1 MSPLHPTSLLVSF
14 LIHLYPRKPRNFAF
28 VEFRTIEEAQDA
40 LEHLNGKECLGYK
53 MDVQFAREKRKTAD
67 EMRRR
72 YRHAFSFSRSFLEA
86 EKAIPATTAL
96 PQEDTAT
103 TPPVRIDTTDIV
115 IILTAVIVVI
125 PADATTAIVLTTV
138 TVLTSADALT
148 IAIVLT
154 SADALTIVIILTIV
168 IARMTASALMN
179 AAIPLPDARN
189 VPEAVLWTRMR
200 TDPCPRS
207 IPILLSAALPLALL
221 LIIPLKLPL
230 APLPALVLLLMITT
244 KSFPSKQRTIL
255 RLIMK
260 ETFF

>member
-1 MSPLHPTSLLVSF
+1 MPSSTSTAKSVSATKWTSSLPERSERPPMKWEEDTGMLFLSP
-14 LIHLYPRKPRNFAF
+14 
-28 VEFRTIEEAQDA
+28 
-40 LEHLNGKECLGYK
+40 
-53 MDVQFAREKRKTAD
+53 
-67 EMRRR
+67 
-72 YRHAFSFSRSFLEA
+72 RSFLEA
-86 EKAIPATTAL
+86 EKAIPATIAL

-103 TPPVRIDTTDIV
+103 APPVRIDTTDIV

-154 SADALTIVIILTIV
+154 SVDVLTIVIILTIV
-168 IARMTASALMN
+168 IVRMTANALRTASALMN

-189 VPEAVLWTRMR
+189 VPETVLWARMR